1 MNDIQGI
8 NGSRPVRVIKP
19 QMTPTNNTTPT
30 AYTPQAGTDEV
41 EISPIARYLSQVA
54 TIPDIRDDK
63 VQDVR
68 TALADGSYD
77 VDGNLSQ
84 ALDALLDEHA

>member
-1 MNDIQGI
+1 MSNIHGI

-19 QMTPTNNTTPT
+19 QMTPPNKKTPA
-30 AYTPQAGTDEV
+30 AYTPQVGTDEV

-54 TIPDIRDDK
+54 AIPDIRDDK
-63 VQDVR
+63 VQDIR

-77 VDGNLSQ
+77 VDGHLSQ
-84 ALDALLDEHA
+84 ALDTFLDENA